1 METTTF
7 LLIIL
12 AAVTALLVAVFQYFF
27 KTKETGQLRYWLTFV
42 RFLSIFFIL
51 LLIINPSIEK
61 ERIDIVKPALVIAVD
76 NSTSIKYN
84 ALNSTVID
92 FVNQLQDDDEL
103 TNKFAINTFGFG
115 NKVYVLDSL
124 NFSEDKTNL
133 AIPLKE
139 FSSLY
144 KSETAPVILITDG
157 NQTVGR
163 NIEFVHYKDPVYPFI
178 VGDTTV
184 FEDIAITQLN
194 INKNTYLNNQLPVE
208 LFVVYSGNNS
218 VTKQLAIY
226 HKGSIVYS
234 KQLHFST
241 TENVKTESFFLTA
254 TQNGTQF
261 YTAKIDVLKDE
272 QNILNNSK
280 DFSIHVIDEQSKILI
295 LTSIVHPDIGML
307 KKSIESNKQRSVEI
321 SHVVDFKGNL
331 ADYQLIIIYQ
341 PTDKFENIFKEI
353 DTKKINYFIISGSNT
368 DWKFLNSIQNNFK
381 KEAISAT
388 ENYSPVFNINYPN
401 FINNDIGFSS
411 FTPLEDKFGDVT
423 FDIPYNSLLFQ
434 KIGIIETENPLFVTF
449 GNNNQKGAL
458 LLGENSW
465 RWRMNSFAEFKTF
478 ELFDGFMSNIVQ
490 YMVSDIDK
498 KKLNVSGKSMYYA
511 NEIIQISASYLDENF
526 NFDNRAR
533 LWLTVTN
540 RDNNFLKKI
549 PFVVTNNTFNVSLS
563 NIPFGE
569 YLYTVSVEDQDES
582 TSGSFKIVPFE
593 VEQQFTSSNDTQL
606 KILADKTAGR
616 IFYSGQENALI
627 SELKADDRYKSIQ
640 QITSIKT
647 PLIAWK
653 WLLGLIILFL
663 SVEWFTRKYFG
674 KI

>member
-1 METTTF
+1 METGTF
-7 LLIIL
+7 LLIVL
-12 AAVTALLVAVFQYFF
+12 VAVTAMLVAAFQYFF
-27 KTKETGQLRYWLTFV
+27 KTKETGQLKYWLSFV

-84 ALNSTVID
+84 ALNNTVID

-103 TNKFAINTFGFG
+103 INKFAINTFGFG
-115 NKVYVLDSL
+115 NEVYELDSL
-124 NFSEDKTNL
+124 NFTEDKTNL
-133 AIPLKE
+133 AIPLNE

-144 KSETAPVILITDG
+144 KSEIAPVILITDG

-163 NIEFVHYKDPVYPFI
+163 NIEFVHYKDPVYPFV
-178 VGDTTV
+178 VGNTTV

-208 LFVVYSGNNS
+208 LFIVYSGNNP

-234 KQLHFST
+234 KQLHFSK
-241 TENVKTESFFLTA
+241 TENVKIESFFLTA

-261 YTAKIDVLKDE
+261 YTAKIDALKDE
-272 QNILNNSK
+272 QNILNNSR

-331 ADYQLIIIYQ
+331 SDYQLVIIYQ
-341 PTDKFENIFKEI
+341 PTGKFENIFKEI
-353 DTKKINYFIISGSNT
+353 DTKKINCFIISGSNT
-368 DWKFLNSIQNNFK
+368 DWNFLNSIQDNFK

-411 FTPLEDKFGDVT
+411 FTPLEDKFGEVS
-423 FDIPYNSLLFQ
+423 FKIPYNSLLFQ
-434 KIGIIETENPLFVTF
+434 KIGIIETENPLLVTF
-449 GNNNQKGAL
+449 ENNNQKGAL

-498 KKLNVSGKSMYYA
+498 KKIECIG
-511 NEIIQISASYLDENF
+511 
-526 NFDNRAR
+526 
-533 LWLTVTN
+533 
-540 RDNNFLKKI
+540 
-549 PFVVTNNTFNVSLS
+549 
-563 NIPFGE
+563 
-569 YLYTVSVEDQDES
+569 
-582 TSGSFKIVPFE
+582 
-593 VEQQFTSSNDTQL
+593 
-606 KILADKTAGR
+606 
-616 IFYSGQENALI
+616 
-627 SELKADDRYKSIQ
+627 
-640 QITSIKT
+640 
-647 PLIAWK
+647 
-653 WLLGLIILFL
+653 
-663 SVEWFTRKYFG
+663 
-674 KI
+674 